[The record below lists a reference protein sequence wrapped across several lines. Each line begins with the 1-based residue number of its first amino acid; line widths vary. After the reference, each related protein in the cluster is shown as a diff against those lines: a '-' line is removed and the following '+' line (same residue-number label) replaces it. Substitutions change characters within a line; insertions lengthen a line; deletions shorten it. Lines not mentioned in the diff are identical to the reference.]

1 MTGPAHLTSN
11 EVVCGPWTN
20 MSLTPQVYSVDVD
33 TVCDRLFVTR
43 GPRSVVSSDLNQTE
57 YSCVQILFF
66 SRLRLYLN
74 PDGLAV
80 TAVGGS
86 TVSLPVC
93 AIIGW
98 SRGAGEVGEVGGD
111 NDKWKE
117 LCSRSPLFLSSCVL
131 TFSPSTSPPL
141 PVLHQNHTLSQHA
154 QWDRGPAGSLGSAG
168 APDPEPA
175 GDPHLRITANQ
186 SVICY
191 SHVKL

>member
-1 MTGPAHLTSN
+1 
-11 EVVCGPWTN
+11 

-43 GPRSVVSSDLNQTE
+43 GPRSVVTSDLNQTE

-98 SRGAGEVGEVGGD
+98 SRGAGEVGEVGGGQRQV
-111 NDKWKE
+111 E
-117 LCSRSPLFLSSCVL
+117 GAVL
-131 TFSPSTSPPL
+131 T
-141 PVLHQNHTLSQHA
+141 
-154 QWDRGPAGSLGSAG
+154 
-168 APDPEPA
+168 
-175 GDPHLRITANQ
+175 
-186 SVICY
+186 
-191 SHVKL
+191 